1 MIIPVAR
8 PFIGNTELLILAVP
22 VVLFLSLLIRPGLV
36 RGKIVRT
43 FAGRRESVLFIRR
56 AFGLPNHP
64 KVRKRWNT
72 AGYIV
77 RIRTEDGDERNVF
90 CIVHFHPFLPYAQ
103 RVEILEE

>member
-1 MIIPVAR
+1 MGYPTTGRMIS
-8 PFIGNTELLILAVP
+8 GTELLILAVP
-22 VVLFLSLLIRPGLV
+22 AAIFLSLLIRPGPV

-77 RIRTEDGDERNVF
+77 SIRTEDGDERDVF

>member
-43 FAGRRESVLFIRR
+43 FEGRRCISKPIERGCSK
-56 AFGLPNHP
+56 GL
-64 KVRKRWNT
+64 
-72 AGYIV
+72 Y
-77 RIRTEDGDERNVF
+77 
-90 CIVHFHPFLPYAQ
+90 
-103 RVEILEE
+103 

>member
-8 PFIGNTELLILAVP
+8 PFIATTEILILAIP
-22 VVLFLSLLIRPGLV
+22 VLLYLSLLIRPFFLF
-36 RGKIVRT
+36 RRMDQT
-43 FAGRRESVLFIRR
+43 FAEHRKSVKSIRR

-72 AGYIV
+72 AVYTV
-77 RIRTEDGDERNVF
+77 RIRTEDGDERDVS